1 MKLLEAFLIRHCSPT
16 LAALKTASLFNCSY
30 STEKEL
36 IEDIEYWNET
46 MMIKGIGLFMLRKGN
61 GRALIYVCRLPD
73 LEKEFAKPQTMAF
86 LKRYGYED
94 MDVLSAIRRLSAR
107 LQATGEFPHEI
118 GVFLGY
124 PLEDVTGFIANRGK
138 GFLRSNME
146 SLQQYR

>member
-94 MDVLSAIRRLSAR
+94 MDVLSAIRRIA
-107 LQATGEFPHEI
+107 P
-118 GVFLGY
+118 
-124 PLEDVTGFIANRGK
+124 GFRPP
-138 GFLRSNME
+138 E
-146 SLQQYR
+146 SSPMK